1 MRVGEIYG
9 VLAMIFAKNFH
20 EILDAADFMRIKKS
34 NGWVAQN
41 DTKAAEAG
49 AKFYAEFLASESSAA
64 LCDDFVLLKPKF
76 QADFYFQNAS
86 EDLAKFYEA
95 LKFEPKMGEVGSISN
110 QLILIASILKNEL
123 DEKMRKILVGFLISY
138 FLPYASVLAPD
149 LQKNAQSAFYKA
161 MGYFLQDFYEVLM
174 AIFSIKQKD

>member
-1 MRVGEIYG
+1 M
-9 VLAMIFAKNFH
+9 
-20 EILDAADFMRIKKS
+20 
-34 NGWVAQN
+34 
-41 DTKAAEAG
+41 
-49 AKFYAEFLASESSAA
+49 
-64 LCDDFVLLKPKF
+64 LLKPKF
-76 QADFYFQNAS
+76 QADFYFKNAS

-95 LKFEPKMGEVGSISN
+95 LKFEPKMGEVSSISN

-138 FLPYASVLAPD
+138 FLPYASALAPD
-149 LQKNAQSAFYKA
+149 LQKSAQSAFYKA